1 MSTTNVTL
9 KIDARLL
16 RKIKVLAAR
25 EGMSV
30 SALTTALLEERLRKK
45 LEYEQA
51 KQRAV
56 ARMEKGLDLGF
67 QPLSREELHKR

>member
-16 RKIKVLAAR
+16 RKIKVLAAH

-30 SALTTALLEERLRKK
+30 SALTTTLLEGWLRKK

-56 ARMEKGLDLGF
+56 ARMRKGLDLGF
-67 QPLSREELHKR
+67 QPLSRDELHKR

>member
-16 RKIKVLAAR
+16 RKIKVLAAQD
-25 EGMSV
+25 GMSV
-30 SALTTALLEERLRKK
+30 SALTTTLLEEWLRKK

-56 ARMEKGLDLGF
+56 ARMRKGLDLGF
-67 QPLSREELHKR
+67 QPLSRDELHKR

>member
-9 KIDARLL
+9 TIDARLL

>member
-1 MSTTNVTL
+1 
-9 KIDARLL
+9 
-16 RKIKVLAAR
+16 
-25 EGMSV
+25 MSV
-30 SALTTALLEERLRKK
+30 SALTTALLEEWLRKK

>member
-16 RKIKVLAAR
+16 RKIRMLAVR
-25 EGMSV
+25 EGTSV
-30 SALTTALLEERLRKK
+30 SALTTALLEEWPRKK
-45 LEYEQA
+45 LDYEQA

-56 ARMEKGLDLGF
+56 ARMRKGLDLGF
-67 QPLSREELHKR
+67 QPLSRDELHKR

>member
-30 SALTTALLEERLRKK
+30 SALTTAPLEEWLRKK